1 MGSFFV
7 TLISLVVSL
16 LLIAGGSI
24 YWILQQSPL
33 NLFSGGVTNNPYA
46 TMFIS
51 KQAPMMVSLLVNPK
65 RLDAFAQFVSTSDN
79 RRRTHQE
86 ISQIRDNLLAKT
98 KLNYNSDLQAWLGEE
113 ATFAVTSLDYD
124 HNQDNGVTPGYLL
137 VVENRNPLLAKEFL
151 EVYYSKQVI
160 SDLADLIFEQYQGV
174 KIISQHPLIENI
186 EVSKVSSAVV
196 GNYILFANDPQVIK
210 EAINNAQAVELNL
223 AHYEPYQTALKTITE
238 PKISV
243 AYFNLPNTSAWL
255 GNLSFPLNPF
265 IQQTL
270 TLSFSLNRQGLIT
283 HSALFGVEG
292 DENQTPSLTSI
303 PQSLSYIPNESI
315 LVASG
320 VNLQQL
326 WEKISNSLPK
336 NSPLEQIINQT
347 IASIEKPLQINLA
360 EDIFSWVNG
369 EYSLALLS
377 NESSKKL
384 DWIFVNDNQDIA
396 PIEHLDELARKQG
409 LTIGNLSL
417 LDQNVTT
424 WAKLTTTSNN
434 KPDSLEADVKGVHT
448 IINNYQILA
457 NSVDVVNELV
467 SQPNNSLLNSPK
479 FREALSSLPPEN
491 NGYLYIDWT
500 KFEPIIA
507 KKLPVIRVAELVVKP
522 LFDNLRSLIITSE
535 GIIDQVQRTTIF
547 LRF

>member
-7 TLISLVVSL
+7 TLTSIVVSL

-33 NLFSGGVTNNPYA
+33 NLFSGGVTNNPHA

-51 KQAPMMVSLLVNPK
+51 KQAPMMVSLLTNPE
-65 RLDAFAQFVSTSDN
+65 RLDAFAQFVSSGDK
-79 RRRTHQE
+79 RQRSHRE

-98 KLNYNSDLQAWLGEE
+98 KLNYQNELQPWLGEE
-113 ATFAVTSLDYD
+113 VTWAVNSLDYD
-124 HNQDNGVTPGYLL
+124 HNTENGITPGYLL
-137 VVENRNPLLAKEFL
+137 VVENKNPVLAKEFL
-151 EVYYSKQVI
+151 QIYYSKQVI
-160 SDLADLIFEQYQGV
+160 SDLAELIFEQYQGV
-174 KIISQHPLIENI
+174 KIISQYPLIENI

-223 AHYEPYQTALKTITE
+223 AHYQPYQTAIKTITE
-238 PKISV
+238 PKISI

-270 TLSFSLNRQGLIT
+270 TLSLSLNRQGLIT

-292 DENQTPSLTSI
+292 EANQTPSLTSI
-303 PQSLSYIPNESI
+303 PQTLSYIPNDSM

-320 VNLQQL
+320 FNLQQL
-326 WEKISNSLPK
+326 WQKINSSLPE
-336 NSPLEQIINQT
+336 NSPLQQIVDQT

-377 NESSKKL
+377 DEDSKKL
-384 DWIFVNDNQDIA
+384 DWIFVSDNQDST
-396 PIEHLDELARKQG
+396 PIQHLDDLASKQG

-424 WAKLTTTSNN
+424 WAKLITTSNN
-434 KPDSLEADVKGVHT
+434 KLDSLEADVKGVHT
-448 IINNYQILA
+448 TINNYQILA
-457 NSVDVVNELV
+457 NSVDVLNQLV